1 MKFGRIRNN
10 NHLSPRRITVK
21 RSSMKKFFVYF
32 DKKVIIDSAEEAEK
46 FINSLTDKNEPGGR
60 KLEVNYNI
68 HDLLKKIYQDE
79 QAGRKL
85 QTTGCSPSSFIYCYP
100 ALADTPEECEKAIIE
115 KEAEDRKRKQD
126 EEIQE
131 KQRIAREINERR
143 KELAAMPKGIY
154 TVCLHATVSFSYKY
168 YYYYEYEVYAENGEE
183 AYKMA
188 VEKLKKEHGV
198 YLWDYD
204 SILDAEII
212 PRHLGSDVY
221 SL

>member
-1 MKFGRIRNN
+1 
-10 NHLSPRRITVK
+10 
-21 RSSMKKFFVYF
+21 MKKFFVYF
-32 DKKVIIDSAEEAEK
+32 DKKVIIDSAEKAEE

-68 HDLLKKIYQDE
+68 HALLKKIYQDE
-79 QAGRKL
+79 HAGRKL

-100 ALADTPEECEKAIIE
+100 ALADTPEECEKAVIA
-115 KEAEDRKRKQD
+115 KEAADRKHRQD
-126 EEIQE
+126 NEILV

-143 KELAAMPKGIY
+143 KELAAMPKGFF
-154 TVCLHATVSFSYKY
+154 TVCLHATVNFSYKY
-168 YYYYEYEVYAENGEE
+168 YEYEGYAENGEE

-188 VEKLKKEHGV
+188 VVKLKKDFGAR
-198 YLWDYD
+198 LWDYD

-212 PRHLGSDVY
+212 PRLLGDEVY

>member
-1 MKFGRIRNN
+1 
-10 NHLSPRRITVK
+10 
-21 RSSMKKFFVYF
+21 MKKFFVYF
-32 DKKVIIDSAEEAEK
+32 DKKVIIDSAEKAEE

-68 HDLLKKIYQDE
+68 HALLKKIYQDE
-79 QAGRKL
+79 HAGRKL

-100 ALADTPEECEKAIIE
+100 ALADTPEECEKAVIA
-115 KEAEDRKRKQD
+115 KEAADRKHRQD
-126 EEIQE
+126 NEILV

-143 KELAAMPKGIY
+143 KELAAMPKGFF
-154 TVCLHATVSFSYKY
+154 TVCLHATVNFSYQ
-168 YYYYEYEVYAENGEE
+168 YYEYEGYAENGEE

-188 VEKLKKEHGV
+188 VVKLKKDFGAR
-198 YLWDYD
+198 LWDYD

-212 PRHLGSDVY
+212 PRLLGDEVY

>member
-1 MKFGRIRNN
+1 
-10 NHLSPRRITVK
+10 
-21 RSSMKKFFVYF
+21 MKKFFVYF

-60 KLEVNYNI
+60 KLEVNDNV
-68 HDLLKKIYQDE
+68 HALLKKIYQDE
-79 QAGRKL
+79 HAGRKL

-100 ALADTPEECEKAIIE
+100 ALADTPEECEKAVIA
-115 KEAEDRKRKQD
+115 KEAADRKRRQD
-126 EEIQE
+126 NEILV

-143 KELAAMPKGIY
+143 KELAAMPKGFF
-154 TVCLHATVSFSYKY
+154 TVCLHATINFSYKY
-168 YYYYEYEVYAENGEE
+168 YEYEGYAENGEE

-188 VEKLKKEHGV
+188 VAKLKKDFGAH
-198 YLWDYD
+198 LWDYD

-212 PRHLGSDVY
+212 PRLLGDEVY

>member
-1 MKFGRIRNN
+1 
-10 NHLSPRRITVK
+10 
-21 RSSMKKFFVYF
+21 MKKFFVYF
-32 DKKVIIDSAEEAEK
+32 DKKVIIDSAEEAEE

-68 HDLLKKIYQDE
+68 HALLKKIYQDE
-79 QAGRKL
+79 HAGRKM

-100 ALADTPEECEKAIIE
+100 ALADTPEECEKAVIA
-115 KEAEDRKRKQD
+115 KETADRKRRQD
-126 EEIQE
+126 NEILV

-143 KELAAMPKGIY
+143 KELAAMPKGFF
-154 TVCLHATVSFSYKY
+154 TVCLHATVNSTYKY
-168 YYYYEYEVYAENGEE
+168 YEYVGYAENGEE

-188 VEKLKKEHGV
+188 VVKLKKDFGAH
-198 YLWDYD
+198 LWDYD

-212 PRHLGSDVY
+212 PRLLGNDIY

>member
-1 MKFGRIRNN
+1 
-10 NHLSPRRITVK
+10 
-21 RSSMKKFFVYF
+21 MKKFFVYF
-32 DKKVIIDSAEEAEK
+32 DKKVIIDSAEEAEE

-68 HDLLKKIYQDE
+68 HALLKKIYQDE
-79 QAGRKL
+79 HAGRKL

-100 ALADTPEECEKAIIE
+100 ALADTPEECEKAVIA
-115 KEAEDRKRKQD
+115 KEAADRKRRQD
-126 EEIQE
+126 NEILV

-143 KELAAMPKGIY
+143 KELAAMPKGFF
-154 TVCLHATVSFSYKY
+154 TVCLHATVNSTYKY
-168 YYYYEYEVYAENGEE
+168 YEYVGYAENGEE

-188 VEKLKKEHGV
+188 VVKLKKDFGAH
-198 YLWDYD
+198 LWDYD

-212 PRHLGSDVY
+212 PRLLGDEIF